1 MRRWNELKSGR
12 ITPVGLLAFA
22 GFVVIAACSA
32 TQPQVTPPTSAAG
45 VKAGGEPRE
54 LLYAL
59 GGSFRTRHPFIEV
72 FNAHDKSQQPKPL
85 YTIAPRGG
93 GEYVLLSVDST
104 NQLYAVNYFANGSE
118 LDIFPS
124 GSAKP
129 TVSCLLGHNLGGDSL
144 TGNAFYTTRFKQ
156 YRIDEYA
163 LPIRAGR
170 DCPKPSR
177 IFTDQRAALRGRDG
191 LFGVALSPQN
201 ALFDTWET
209 SGGMGKIDEFPPD
222 AGQARRFRSLGQSVP
237 DFITSDSSGNLITD
251 VFGYYNGESGQS
263 VNLGVMARGS
273 KKIKLFATQGEGVYW
288 AAALGADEREL
299 FVSTDYP
306 AETVQV
312 YAYDAQG
319 AAIGKL
325 LRTYDVSW
333 IEDGTIAV
341 FPGK

>member
-1 MRRWNELKSGR
+1 MRRSDELKPGR
-12 ITPVGLLAFA
+12 TPVGLLAAFMSL
-22 GFVVIAACSA
+22 VVMACSA
-32 TQPQVTPPTSAAG
+32 TQPQITPSTAVAS
-45 VKAGGEPRE
+45 VKAGAEPRE
-54 LLYAL
+54 LLYTL
-59 GGSFRTRHPFIEV
+59 GGSPRTRHPFIEV
-72 FNAHDKSQQPKPL
+72 FNARDKSQQPKPL
-85 YTIAPRGG
+85 YKIAPRGG
-93 GEYVLLSVDST
+93 GEYVWLSVDST
-104 NQLYAVNYFANGSE
+104 NQLYAVNFFANGSE

-129 TVSCLLGHNLGGDSL
+129 TVSCLLANNVGGDAL
-144 TGNAFYTTRFKQ
+144 TGNAFYATRLKQ

-177 IFTDQRAALRGRDG
+177 TFTDQRAALRGRGG
-191 LFGVALSPQN
+191 LFDVAVTPQSR
-201 ALFDTWET
+201 LFDAWET
-209 SGGMGKIDEFPPD
+209 NEGMGKVDEFPPD

-237 DFITSDSSGNLITD
+237 DFITSDSAGNLVTD
-251 VFGYYNGESGQS
+251 VFGYYNGASGQS
-263 VNLGVMARGS
+263 VNLGIIANGS

-312 YAYDAQG
+312 YAYDAQS
-319 AAIGKL
+319 AEIGKL